1 MTPSNTP
8 PRSESPRQV
17 CLGRIGGANGVRGA
31 VNVQT
36 YTDVPEDITAYGA
49 LNSEDGAQRYQ
60 LKIERRR
67 KSGVIARIVGIDSRE
82 AAEALKGTLLFISR
96 ADLPDPTDEDEFYQ
110 ADLVGMRAVDLDG
123 APLGEVIAVNNYGAG
138 DVLELK
144 PVSGGNSV
152 LLPFNRDVVPH
163 IDKAAAILRIDVPE
177 SLKEDLD

>member
-1 MTPSNTP
+1 
-8 PRSESPRQV
+8 
-17 CLGRIGGANGVRGA
+17 
-31 VNVQT
+31 
-36 YTDVPEDITAYGA
+36 DIAAYGA

-96 ADLPDPTDEDEFYQ
+96 TDLPDPTDEDEFYR